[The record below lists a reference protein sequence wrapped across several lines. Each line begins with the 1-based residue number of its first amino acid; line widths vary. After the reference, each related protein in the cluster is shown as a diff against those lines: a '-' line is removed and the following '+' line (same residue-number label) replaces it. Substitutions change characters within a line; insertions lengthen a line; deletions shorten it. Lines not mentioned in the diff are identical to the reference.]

1 MACLTVSPNCN
12 YTLNILRDLRLEQ
25 QPHHHPRAFD
35 SARTMLPMFMVA
47 LAAGASQIPRPEIY
61 YVTAPTLPN
70 ETLLVAGAGLNTS
83 TSVRLC
89 RDPKC
94 LDPLSVTPTVW
105 YRSIQITLPAG
116 CGPPCFL
123 QVDSDSGNLA
133 PIALNA
139 PDVWFATSGSPS
151 AYGMR
156 PQARRTRH
164 PDNAVQIDQQTYTFL
179 ATGTR
184 GDLLLGGGAQVTS
197 NPLLCLRSGSPHD
210 HSTAAFTLPLNPGTT
225 VHRVSL
231 VYRYTVGYGAGTA
244 GVGANFSLSVGDT
257 VVYAS
262 PAYNDFP
269 YSKSHPNY
277 SNPVP
282 VDVSVS
288 VPIPLSGPSQRLVIR
303 MDNNDRNLQLLLP
316 LRINVSCSGRPCV
329 HAPPPPAPRA
339 NPGAIVGT
347 IVRGDSLRVFGR
359 ALAWV
364 NAGAHMACVN
374 GSQVPTPMSQTILS
388 IDTGSGRAE
397 FSAASASCYEA
408 TFALDDVQHGSYNCT
423 VRTAWGSSTAFLLNI
438 MPGYGR
444 KNVTV
449 IDVAVDCQ
457 NNFSL
462 ALARAREVVAVPFA
476 YASVVLGSRQYSL
489 DCRINIPDRTSI
501 SGRSASSGLSFT
513 LLEGGSRPALTV
525 GYNVSLENFTLTI
538 SAASN
543 QSLVTAVLLPAGRM
557 GLRVR
562 GLTVTMAAK
571 DVGVS
576 FDLQGS
582 HFEITDSLVN
592 QSGACHART
601 QSRAMYMHAASS

>member
-1 MACLTVSPNCN
+1 
-12 YTLNILRDLRLEQ
+12 
-25 QPHHHPRAFD
+25 
-35 SARTMLPMFMVA
+35 MLFTCAALAVA
-47 LAAGASQIPRPEIY
+47 LSAGAYRIPQPEIY
-61 YVTAPTLPN
+61 YVTTPTLPN

-89 RDPKC
+89 RDGKC
-94 LDPLSVTPTVW
+94 LDPLDATPTIW
-105 YRSIQITLPAG
+105 YGSIQITLPEG

-133 PIALNA
+133 PIAINA
-139 PDVWFATSGSPS
+139 PDVWFVTSGSPS
-151 AYGMR
+151 GYGLRPDLMR
-156 PQARRTRH
+156 SKH
-164 PDNAVQIDQQTYTFL
+164 PENNVQIDQQTYTFL

-184 GDLLLGGGAQVTS
+184 GDLLLGGGAQVAS

-210 HSTAAFTLPLNPGTT
+210 HSTAAFALPLNPGTT

-231 VYRYTVGYGAGTA
+231 MYRYTVGYGAGTA

-277 SNPVP
+277 STPVP

-288 VPIPLSGPSQRLVIR
+288 VQIPLSGPSQRLVIR

-316 LRINVSCSGRPCV
+316 LRINVTCSGKPCV
-329 HAPPPPAPRA
+329 HAPPPPAPRP
-339 NPGAIVGT
+339 NPGAIVGSV
-347 IVRGDSLRVFGR
+347 ILGDSLRVFGR
-359 ALAWV
+359 ALAWT
-364 NAGAHMACVN
+364 GDSAHMACVN
-374 GSQVPTPMSQTILS
+374 GSQAPTPVSQTILS
-388 IDTGSGRAE
+388 IDTASGRVE
-397 FSAASASCYEA
+397 FSADSASCYEA
-408 TFALDDVQHGSYNCT
+408 TFGVDNVQPGAYNGT
-423 VRTAWGSSTAFLLNI
+423 VRTAWGSSAAFLLNVI
-438 MPGYGR
+438 PRHDR

-462 ALARAREVVAVPFA
+462 ALARARDVVAVPFSF
-476 YASVVLGSRQYSL
+476 ASVVLGSREYSL
-489 DCRINIPDRTSI
+489 HSRINIPDRVSI
-501 SGRSASSGLSFT
+501 SGCCASSGLSFT
-513 LLEGGSRPALTV
+513 LLEGGSRPAITV
-525 GYNVSLENFTLTI
+525 GYNVSLHNFSLTI

-543 QSLVTAVLLPAGRM
+543 QSLVTAVSLPAGRT

-592 QSGACHART
+592 QSGACHDRSP
-601 QSRAMYMHAASS
+601 SRALYMHAASP